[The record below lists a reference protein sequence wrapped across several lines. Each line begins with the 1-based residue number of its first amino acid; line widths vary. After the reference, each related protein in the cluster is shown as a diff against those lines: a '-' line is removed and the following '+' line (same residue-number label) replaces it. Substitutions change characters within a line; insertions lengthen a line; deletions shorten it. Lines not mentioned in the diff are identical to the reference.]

1 MKIKLTVMWDVR
13 AVRDLSIRQQGD
25 FNGLTDIIV
34 GHWCSLVFQHVVV
47 TTMLYRVPSPV
58 RVILTVTR
66 KAQSVYGD
74 LQPYLVVVY
83 RFPSCKCYW
92 RFPRGIRG
100 FCYSEGTRVREG
112 GIDCS
117 VALCSFNSP
126 GYSDSFSESKEC
138 AWRLTTVPAWS
149 SW

>member
-1 MKIKLTVMWDVR
+1 
-13 AVRDLSIRQQGD
+13 
-25 FNGLTDIIV
+25 
-34 GHWCSLVFQHVVV
+34 
-47 TTMLYRVPSPV
+47 MLYRVPSPV

-112 GIDCS
+112 GGLTAVLHCVLLTVQVTQTVTLKVKS
-117 VALCSFNSP
+117 VH
-126 GYSDSFSESKEC
+126 GD
-138 AWRLTTVPAWS
+138 
-149 SW
+149 